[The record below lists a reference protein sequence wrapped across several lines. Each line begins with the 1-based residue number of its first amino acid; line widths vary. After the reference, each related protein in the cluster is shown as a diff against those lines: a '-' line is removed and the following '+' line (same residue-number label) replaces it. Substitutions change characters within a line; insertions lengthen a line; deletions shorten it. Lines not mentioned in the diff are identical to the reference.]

1 MPSTITTYYIFAPGT
16 KARSSQV
23 NNNFANHRGDLL
35 PISDSTATATHL
47 TNNLGASDKRWL
59 RLYADNVDFTP
70 ASATVNLILR
80 GDTSNT
86 AGAWLFQTNS
96 ATSARV
102 LSTGFDGTTI
112 SPGTTPDTALT
123 NTARILTSVTFT
135 ANGSWTVP
143 AGITKIWCY
152 GCGGGGGGGGG
163 SGSAANGAGGG
174 GGGGASLAHWSPVD
188 VTPGDVLSITVGA
201 AGPGGG
207 GGTAGGGTATSGTV
221 GGTTTVYAGAKLL
234 FMGHGG
240 LPGQFGTPAGTGGAG
255 GISRPFRNPGGGAG
269 GARQATASAGETPQN
284 TNPGTAGTS
293 TGTANS
299 GGGGG
304 SGAGSGYI
312 SAATAGNGGDGGN
325 ADADG
330 AEATSSIGF
339 GYGSGGGGGGGGGG
353 ASSGGTGQN
362 GAAGILCIFWN
373 KNA

>member
-1 MPSTITTYYIFAPGT
+1 MPSTITTYYVFSPGT

-23 NNNFANHRGDLL
+23 NNNFSNYRGDLL
-35 PISDSTATATHL
+35 PINEDTATASYIVH
-47 TNNLGASDKRWL
+47 NLGNSDRRWKRAYL
-59 RLYADNVDFTP
+59 DNVDFTP
-70 ASATVNLILR
+70 PSSTVSLILR
-80 GDTSNT
+80 SDTALT
-86 AGAWLFQTNS
+86 AGAFLFQVNS
-96 ATSARV
+96 VTSARV
-102 LSTGFDGTTI
+102 LSTGFDGNTI

-143 AGITKIWCY
+143 AGITRIMIY

-163 SGSAANGAGGG
+163 SGSAASGAGGG
-174 GGGGASLAHWSPVD
+174 GGGGASLAHWCPVN

-240 LPGQFGTPAGTGGAG
+240 LPGAFGTPAGTGGAG
-255 GISRPFRNPGGGAG
+255 GVSRPFRNPGGGAG
-269 GARQATASAGETPQN
+269 GNRLSSASAGESPQN

-293 TGTANS
+293 TGAANS

-312 SAATAGNGGDGGN
+312 SDSTAGNGGDGGN

-362 GAAGILCIFWN
+362 GAAGICCIFWV